1 MSYTNTIPNLK
12 EFIIQIKI
20 RYYFE
25 LNKLQYINIQ
35 IETMFKNPF
44 TKRLIIC
51 KFYYYF
57 FIIFY
62 LLYFLSISDI
72 KWNVL

>member
-1 MSYTNTIPNLK
+1 MENNMSYTNTIPNLK

-51 KFYYYF
+51 
-57 FIIFY
+57 
-62 LLYFLSISDI
+62 
-72 KWNVL
+72 